1 MRLWLSRDTCPTTLL
16 DASDEVARYDCTNM
30 MIIVENDGESVGL
43 TEVNVKI
50 SKEM

>member
-1 MRLWLSRDTCPTTLL
+1 MIAP
-16 DASDEVARYDCTNM
+16 M
-30 MIIVENDGESVGL
+30 MTIVENDVESVGL

>member
-1 MRLWLSRDTCPTTLL
+1 MPAMMLL
-16 DASDEVARYDCTNM
+16 VMIAPM

-43 TEVNVKI
+43 TEVNMKI